1 MSDTLYDRLGGRDA
15 IAAVVDRFYE
25 RMLEDERVAHF
36 FEDIDVQRQRAH
48 QTQFLSAV
56 AGGPV
61 DYAGRDMETAHAH
74 LEITR
79 AEFAVVATHLEETL
93 EEFGVEEG
101 DREAVLSAFGDYEE
115 AIVTATAD

>member
-1 MSDTLYDRLGGRDA
+1 MSDTLYDRLGGWDA

-25 RMLEDERVAHF
+25 RMLEDDRVAHF

-61 DYAGRDMETAHAH
+61 DYTGRDMEAAHAH
-74 LEITR
+74 LDIGRT
-79 AEFAVVATHLEETL
+79 EFDVVATHLEEFDVD
-93 EEFGVEEG
+93 ER
-101 DREAVLSAFGDYEE
+101 DREAVLSEFGSYED

>member
-25 RMLEDERVAHF
+25 RMLEDDRVAHF
-36 FEDIDVQRQRAH
+36 FEDIDMQRQRAH

-61 DYAGRDMETAHAH
+61 DYTGRDMKAAHAH
-74 LEITR
+74 LEISRT
-79 AEFAVVATHLEETL
+79 EFAVVATHLEGTL
-93 EEFGVEEG
+93 EEFDVDKR
-101 DREAVLSAFGDYEE
+101 DREEVLSAFGSYEE
-115 AIVTATAD
+115 AIVTAAAD